1 MRKVKIG
8 LALGAGAAKGWAHI
22 GVINALRKLGIE
34 ADIVAGCS
42 VGALVGAA
50 FASHRLP
57 AMEKWV
63 RSFSYWDVIRL
74 MDLSWQ
80 RGGLLRGERV
90 FNVVGQ
96 ILKINDFTDCSLKFG
111 AVTTNLSTG
120 RELWMTK
127 GDIHQAIRASCSMPG
142 LLAPVWFDGYWL
154 VDGALVNPV
163 PISLARAMGADIVI
177 AVDLQHD
184 AHLMQQDLFSV
195 RNDAGEQSETSIS
208 DANNWRDR
216 LRERMNK
223 MMLKKTIFTPTA
235 MEIMS
240 TSIQMLENRVKRTRM
255 ASDPP
260 DVLIQPYCPQIST
273 LDFHRASEAIE
284 AGRLAVEKQIDVLA
298 PLIKN
303 K

>member
-1 MRKVKIG
+1 
-8 LALGAGAAKGWAHI
+8 
-22 GVINALRKLGIE
+22 
-34 ADIVAGCS
+34 
-42 VGALVGAA
+42 
-50 FASHRLP
+50 
-57 AMEKWV
+57 
-63 RSFSYWDVIRL
+63 
-74 MDLSWQ
+74 
-80 RGGLLRGERV
+80 
-90 FNVVGQ
+90 
-96 ILKINDFTDCSLKFG
+96 
-111 AVTTNLSTG
+111 
-120 RELWMTK
+120 
-127 GDIHQAIRASCSMPG
+127 
-142 LLAPVWFDGYWL
+142 
-154 VDGALVNPV
+154 
-163 PISLARAMGADIVI
+163 MGADIVI

-223 MMLKKTIFTPTA
+223 MMLKKTTFTPTA